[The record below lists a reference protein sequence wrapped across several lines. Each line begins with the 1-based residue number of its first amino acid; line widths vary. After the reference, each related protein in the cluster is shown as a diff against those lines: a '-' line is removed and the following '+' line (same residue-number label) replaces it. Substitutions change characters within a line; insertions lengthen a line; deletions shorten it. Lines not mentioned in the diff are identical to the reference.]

1 MKKIIFILILF
12 ILQAKTIKAQ
22 LDDFDPEFN
31 WYTLKGKHVYVHYHE
46 ETERSARTV
55 LKIAEEVWGPITR
68 LYQYEPDI
76 VHFVIKDIDDY
87 SNGATY
93 FFDNKIEIWSSALDF
108 DLRGTHNWLR
118 NVISHEFTHMVQIQA
133 SMKIG
138 RSTPAIYLQYLNYE
152 DKRRP
157 DILYGFPNFI
167 ASYPIASINMPAWFA
182 EGTAQYMRTEFNY
195 DNWDS
200 HRDMILRSYAIEN
213 KMLTWNQM
221 GVFSKTSL
229 GNESVYNSGF
239 ALTRYIAQKYGED
252 KIREIT
258 YKLGKLTNFTI
269 DAAFE
274 DVLGKDGNEIYDE
287 WSSFIKKD
295 YKRRIKS
302 VQENLVKGKELVDD
316 GFGNFY
322 PVFSPDEKLIYF
334 ISNAGGDYFS
344 TSGIYKYDF
353 KKKEKESVRSGIRST
368 FNFIKGTNKIVYAK
382 LSEENPKWR
391 KVHDLYVY
399 DLDEEEETRITFG
412 LRANNPNVSHDGKK
426 IVFVFQQDGT
436 SNLGI
441 VDINGKNFRRL
452 TFYEMGEQVFN
463 PKFSNDDSS
472 IIFGYAYH
480 QGRDIATIKT
490 DGSGKKFILN
500 KPYDER
506 NATYD
511 KDGNIIYASDETGIF
526 NLYRFNP
533 LTNKKTQLTNVT
545 GGAFM
550 PAVNSNGNIV
560 YAGYTATGYKLFE
573 INKKESEKVNPDK
586 KYIQRKNPPLDE
598 VKSNGDFTQKDINR
612 LKNFNDYELPKTK
625 REKYSSA
632 FTKLTIL
639 PFIRYDNYNTS
650 KYFIDKIK
658 PGVYLASTD
667 MLNRYSLFAGG
678 SINKRMERDLFLSF
692 FYRNKVPLLFSLG
705 LKPVISLDLF
715 SISRKSD
722 VDIKFG
728 VDNTTDPPT
737 YEDIVNTNVTY
748 NLFEVDIAA
757 KHKIFSSKNHVEF
770 RFIYSQYSAS
780 IGSFIFPNSSVLY
793 PSSSD
798 EYFIG
803 RNLQLKY
810 TYKSLAP
817 TIDRDI
823 NPVGTDIELK
833 YNYEMNKY
841 NPESE
846 YEAENG
852 VLVPVYQNFNFHR
865 IELNVRKYFSVFN
878 NHTLSARFRA
888 GTILGPK
895 VPDFFDFYLGGL
907 IGMKGFPFYAI
918 SGNEIAWLNLT
929 YRIPVFKNI
938 DYRLGHLYFDKL
950 FFSVS
955 GDYGNAWNGNIPE
968 LNDFKKGIGAEVRL
982 KMISFYLFPTSL
994 FFNASYSFD
1003 KYQKTVRGETVSY
1016 GKEWKFY
1023 GGILFDFSF

>member
-1 MKKIIFILILF
+1 MKKIIFLLTLLLIETK
-12 ILQAKTIKAQ
+12 IIYAQ
-22 LDDFDPEFN
+22 LDSYDPEFN
-31 WYTLKGKHVYVHYHE
+31 WFTLKGKHIYVHYHE
-46 ETERSARTV
+46 ETERTARTV

-93 FFDNKIEIWSSALDF
+93 FFDNKIEIWSSSLDF

-138 RSTPAIYLQYLNYE
+138 RATPAIYLQYLNYE

-167 ASYPIASINMPAWFA
+167 ASYPLASINIPAWFA
-182 EGTAQYMRTEFNY
+182 EGTAQYMRREFNY

-200 HRDMILRSYAIEN
+200 HRDMILRLYAIKN

-221 GVFSKTSL
+221 GIFSKTSL

-252 KIREIT
+252 KLRKIS

-274 DVLGKDGNEIYDE
+274 DVLGKNGNEIYNQ

-295 YKRRIKS
+295 YKKRIKF
-302 VQENLVKGKELVDD
+302 VQENLIQGKQLVKK

-322 PVFSPDEKLIYF
+322 PIASPDDKSIYF
-334 ISNAGGDYFS
+334 ISNIGGDYFS
-344 TSGIYKYDF
+344 TSGIF
-353 KKKEKESVRSGIRST
+353 KIDSANQSPESVKQGIRST
-368 FNFIKGTNKIVYAK
+368 FNFIKGTNKIIYAK

-391 KVHDLYVY
+391 KVHDLYIY
-399 DLDEEEETRITFG
+399 DLDKDEETRITFG

-436 SNLGI
+436 SNLGT
-441 VDINGKNFRRL
+441 VDIDGKNFKRL
-452 TFYEMGEQVFN
+452 TFYETGEQVYN
-463 PKFSNDDSS
+463 PKFSPGDSL
-472 IIFGYAYH
+472 IIFGYSYH
-480 QGRDIATIKT
+480 QGRDIASIKI
-490 DGSGKKFILN
+490 DGSDKKFIMN
-500 KPYDER
+500 TPFDER
-506 NATYD
+506 NPTFDNEGNIIYSSD
-511 KDGNIIYASDETGIF
+511 KTGIFNIYKFNIKTKKSVQLTNVVGGAFMPYVKNNGNIIYA
-526 NLYRFNP
+526 
-533 LTNKKTQLTNVT
+533 
-545 GGAFM
+545 
-550 PAVNSNGNIV
+550 
-560 YAGYTATGYKLFE
+560 GYTVSGYKIFE
-573 INKKESEKVNPDK
+573 INKKETEKVNPQK
-586 KYIQRKNPPLDE
+586 KYIIRKNPPLDL
-598 VKSNGDFTQKDINR
+598 VKSNGDLTKKEISR
-612 LKNFNDYELPKTK
+612 LKNFNDYKLPNIQ
-625 REKYSSA
+625 REKYSGE
-632 FTKLTIL
+632 FTNLTIL

-650 KYFIDKIK
+650 KNFFDKIK
-658 PGVYLASTD
+658 PGVYLGSTD

-737 YEDIVNTNVTY
+737 YENIVNTNVTY
-748 NLFEVDIAA
+748 NLFEVDLAA
-757 KHKIFSSKNHVEF
+757 KHKIFSSKNHIEF

-780 IGSFIFPNSSVLY
+780 IGSFIFPNSNVLY

-823 NPVGTDIELK
+823 NPVGTDIEFK
-833 YNYEMNKY
+833 YNYELNKY

-846 YEAENG
+846 YEAKNG
-852 VLVPVYQNFNFHR
+852 ALVPVYKNFNFHR
-865 IELNVRKYFSVFN
+865 LELNIRKYFPVFN

-888 GTILGPK
+888 GTILGTK

-918 SGNEIAWLNLT
+918 SGNELIWLNLT

-955 GDYGNAWNGNIPE
+955 GDFGNAWTEGFPK
-968 LNDFKKGIGAEVRL
+968 LNDFKKGIGAELRL
-982 KMISFYLFPTSL
+982 KMISFYMFPTSL

-1003 KYQKTVRGETVSY
+1003 KYQKTIRGETVNY